1 MLVGKRRQS
10 IMSSCFVLLIL
21 LLLLLLWLLLL
32 LLLLLLVPNLWVS
45 YLFYYFFLFSCIFL
59 FLFVCFFDNPHCTS
73 PLFNK
78 DSNKLGECAFPQKNT
93 LLTAN
98 FQLIISIFIESLTAL
113 RSARTFSAW
122 QFCQLINWQKWS
134 KQFALLVLL
143 WFSVI
148 RLHENLLKPFY
159 HWYIFAL
166 TLHWAP

>member
-1 MLVGKRRQS
+1 
-10 IMSSCFVLLIL
+10 MSSCFVV

-32 LLLLLLVPNLWVS
+32 LLLVPNLWVKLS
-45 YLFYYFFLFSCIFL
+45 FLLFFSIFLYFFV
-59 FLFVCFFDNPHCTS
+59 FVCLFDNPQCTS

-98 FQLIISIFIESLTAL
+98 FQLIISIFIESLTAS

-122 QFCQLINWQKWS
+122 QFCKLINWQKWS

>member
-10 IMSSCFVLLIL
+10 IMSSCFVVLLLLLLWL

-32 LLLLLLVPNLWVS
+32 LLLLLLLVPNLWVKLS
-45 YLFYYFFLFSCIFL
+45 FLLFFSIFLYFFV
-59 FLFVCFFDNPHCTS
+59 FVCLFDNPQCTS

-113 RSARTFSAW
+113 RSARTFSA
-122 QFCQLINWQKWS
+122 
-134 KQFALLVLL
+134 
-143 WFSVI
+143 
-148 RLHENLLKPFY
+148 
-159 HWYIFAL
+159 
-166 TLHWAP
+166 